1 MTSTKLPRAI
11 WSRITSSK
19 RLYRSSQAVS
29 SVGQKVYIFG
39 GELLPREPVDNRVDV
54 VSLDTQEHG
63 AQTLTAPAKA
73 PSPRVGSPSTT
84 IGSNIFLFSG
94 RGGLEMKPIEEKGAI
109 WRYNTADNTWDTI
122 EPEDPSALFPDGR
135 SYHCITSNGVDQL
148 YLHSGCPEQNRL
160 NDLWAFD
167 VTKGAWSE
175 LPSAPG
181 PARGGSSIAFH
192 DGKLFRM
199 NGFDGKTEQG
209 GAIDIYDIAAAS
221 WSTVTYKPD
230 GVEGPEARS
239 VATLLSITVQGKTFL
254 ITMFGER
261 DPSALG
267 HAGAG
272 KMLSDVW
279 AFDIEEST
287 WKRMEIGD
295 DGPVA
300 RGWFDADVTRSEDGK
315 DVIQCIKP
323 DPEKACEWCAHHDLE
338 CAVKRESQRKSDVSA
353 ALLSHVQTLERR
365 VSELEATLLQM
376 GSEIRSSAVS
386 ALTPTVNLT
395 SPYSNLG
402 AHSDAASFCIT
413 PYSQQDSAGSG
424 NTTNTTPTTL
434 WTCLGQHWY
443 FKGIPINS
451 AKGRE
456 WISSKVGGNIFLD
469 GFRLFGS
476 QEGNPSTS
484 PVAFSF
490 PDRHT
495 VKESLESYFSSP
507 WRLVYPVI
515 DPVLIEEALLG
526 VYADSQGLSPQGTA
540 SSQAC
545 ILAFMAM
552 TSRLRGVHVQPLHSD
567 AYVRALQCYIPQVIG
582 QSTLETLQT
591 VLMLQTSHLLSGQ
604 CEAAATLHHHACRIL
619 YDLKGHISHPLTPS
633 GLESAADQRHLR
645 NLFWLCYIFD
655 KDIAM
660 RSGRPPC
667 ITRDY
672 CDVTLPDN
680 WARIY
685 GGPATGPGNT
695 QGGILSQGD
704 IVCFPQDLHLSQLKE
719 RLCLFLCSLDNSS
732 LSDGTILCHV
742 RQLDVDLESWRSNI
756 PVDCRPKLSVLPDQ
770 PLFNPQM
777 SFPQRTRCIHLQ
789 LEYNYLTTVIH
800 TAVRRC
806 GAEYAVDNN
815 LPDDLHSVYH
825 SSSDISLEASRT
837 TLQIFKSHT
846 DILQENVFGHIAFY
860 PPIAAMA
867 LFMNILI
874 HPLDQRAR
882 NDLDILAGCTT
893 LFQDMTVEELTN
905 DDMDCI
911 HELNR
916 FVSELV
922 RLGNSAIWK
931 AKREWKST
939 TGISS

>member
-1 MTSTKLPRAI
+1 MASTKLPRAT
-11 WSRITSSK
+11 WTRITSSK

-63 AQTLTAPAKA
+63 AQTLTAPTKA
-73 PSPRVGSPSTT
+73 LSPRVGSPSTT

-109 WRYNTADNTWDTI
+109 WRYNTADNTWDTV
-122 EPEDPSALFPDGR
+122 EPEDPSAPFPDGR
-135 SYHCITSNGVDQL
+135 SYHCITSDGVDQL
-148 YLHSGCPEQNRL
+148 YLHSGCPEKNRL

-167 VTKGAWSE
+167 LTKRAWSE

-192 DGKLFRM
+192 DGKLYRM

-209 GAIDIYDIAAAS
+209 GALDTYNIEAGS

-230 GVEGPEARS
+230 GVEGPDARS
-239 VATLLSITVQGKTFL
+239 VASLLSITVRGKNFL

-287 WKRMEIGD
+287 WQSVEIGD
-295 DGPVA
+295 DRPVA
-300 RGWFDADVTRSEDGK
+300 RGWFDADVARGENGK

-323 DPEKACEWCAHHDLE
+323 DPEQPCEWCAHHDLE

-353 ALLSHVQTLERR
+353 ALSSHVQSLERR
-365 VSELEATLLQM
+365 VSELEAALLQM
-376 GSEIRSSAVS
+376 RSEIRSSAVS

-395 SPYSNLG
+395 SPCSILG
-402 AHSDAASFCIT
+402 TQSDASSSCIT
-413 PYSQQDSAGSG
+413 TYSQQDSAGSG
-424 NTTNTTPTTL
+424 NTANATPTAI

-451 AKGRE
+451 AKGY
-456 WISSKVGGNIFLD
+456 

-476 QEGNPSTS
+476 QAGNHSTS
-484 PVAFSF
+484 TALFSF

-495 VKESLESYFSSP
+495 VEEFLKLYFSSP
-507 WRLVYPVI
+507 WRYVYPVI
-515 DPVLIEEALLG
+515 DPVLIEERLVG
-526 VYADSQGLSPQGTA
+526 VYDDSQDYSPQGKA

-545 ILAFMAM
+545 ILTSMAM
-552 TSRLRGVHVQPLHSD
+552 ISRLRG
-567 AYVRALQCYIPQVIG
+567 AYAQALDSNIFVRASQYYLSQVIS
-582 QSTLETLQT
+582 QSRW
-591 VLMLQTSHLLSGQ
+591 
-604 CEAAATLHHHACRIL
+604 EAAATLHPHACRIV
-619 YDLKGHISHPLTPS
+619 YDLKGHISHPLTQS
-633 GLESAADQRHLR
+633 ESESAADQRRRRHLR

-655 KDIAM
+655 KDISM

-667 ITRDY
+667 ITRDH
-672 CDVTLPDN
+672 CDLNLPDD
-680 WARIY
+680 WARTY
-685 GGPATGPGNT
+685 DGPPGT
-695 QGGILSQGD
+695 PQSGIFSQGD
-704 IVCFPQDLHLSQLKE
+704 TICFPQDLHLSQLKE
-719 RLCLFLCSLDNSS
+719 RLCLFICSLENSN
-732 LSDGTILCHV
+732 LSDGTILCQV

-756 PVDCRPKLSVLPDQ
+756 PVDYRPKLSVLPDQ
-770 PLFNPQM
+770 PLFNPQL
-777 SFPQRTRCIHLQ
+777 SFLQRTRCIHLQ

-806 GAEYAVDNN
+806 GAVYAVHDN

-846 DILQENVFGHIAFY
+846 DILQENVFGYAECVSSHSPCANIYSHIAFY

-882 NDLDILAGCTT
+882 SDLDILVGCIT
-893 LFQDMTVEELTN
+893 LFQDMAMEELTN

-916 FVSELV
+916 LVSELV
-922 RLGNSAIWK
+922 RLGSSAIWK